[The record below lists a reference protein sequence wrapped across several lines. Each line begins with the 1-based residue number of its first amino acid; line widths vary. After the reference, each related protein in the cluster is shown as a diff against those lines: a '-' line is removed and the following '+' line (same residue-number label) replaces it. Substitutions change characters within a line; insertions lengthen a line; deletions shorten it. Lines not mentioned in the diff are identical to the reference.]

1 MQRAR
6 PKGFKTVYCAKKRV
20 KPVSTL
26 KVTAQSMSAQVS
38 KPAAKIESVAEKAPK
53 KIKEPILVIKPA
65 AYAQKRQN

>member
-6 PKGFKTVYCAKKRV
+6 SKGFKTVYCAKKRV
-20 KPVSTL
+20 KPISTL
-26 KVTAQSMSAQVS
+26 KVTTSSGSTQMS
-38 KPAAKIESVAEKAPK
+38 KPAAKIEAVAEKAPK